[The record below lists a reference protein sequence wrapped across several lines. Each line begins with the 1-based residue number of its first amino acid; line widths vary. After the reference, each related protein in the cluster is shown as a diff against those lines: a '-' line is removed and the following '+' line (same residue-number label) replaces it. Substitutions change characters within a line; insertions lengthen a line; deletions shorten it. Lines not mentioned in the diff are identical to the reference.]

1 MTSQSM
7 TAASTP
13 AESTPAESTSA
24 ASTPAASMPAAST
37 SAAFGTGAV
46 STVTLSAGDEHSFQ
60 AYVSR
65 PARPNGRAIVI
76 LQEIFGVT
84 HAIRDVADRYAAEG
98 YLALAPDLF
107 WRIRPGIELSHSKED
122 IALAFEALKQFNES
136 LAVQDIA
143 RVVDYAHQEVGPDAP
158 VAVLGMCLGGKLAYL
173 CATRID
179 VDAAVSFYGV
189 GIEKNLDEAD
199 RVACPLLLH
208 IGARDTYIDATAREQ
223 IACTL
228 ATRPDVTL
236 HVYEEAGHGFYTRE
250 TSTSRETA
258 HTRTTAFL
266 DASLGGAP

>member
-1 MTSQSM
+1 MTSVSA
-7 TAASTP
+7 TAAST
-13 AESTPAESTSA
+13 SDVSTS
-24 ASTPAASMPAAST
+24 
-37 SAAFGTGAV
+37 AV
-46 STVTLSAGDEHSFQ
+46 STVTVPAGDGQSFH

-84 HAIRDVADRYAAEG
+84 HAIREVADRYADEG

-122 IALAFEALKQFNES
+122 IALAFDALKQFDES

-143 RVVDYAHQEVGPDAP
+143 RVVEHVRDELGADAP

-173 CATRID
+173 CAARID

-199 RVACPLLLH
+199 QVSCPLLLH
-208 IGARDTYIDATAREQ
+208 IGARDNYIDAMAREQ
-223 IACTL
+223 IAHTL
-228 ATRPDVTL
+228 ATRPGVDL
-236 HVYEEAGHGFYTRE
+236 HVYEQAGHGFYTRE
-250 TSTSRETA
+250 ASTSRETA
-258 HTRTTAFL
+258 HARTTAFL
-266 DASLGGAP
+266 DASLGSRP

>member
-1 MTSQSM
+1 MTSV
-7 TAASTP
+7 
-13 AESTPAESTSA
+13 STSA
-24 ASTPAASMPAAST
+24 ASTSDVST
-37 SAAFGTGAV
+37 SAV
-46 STVTLSAGDEHSFQ
+46 STVTVPAGDGQTFQ

-84 HAIRDVADRYAAEG
+84 HAIREVADRYADEG

-122 IALAFEALKQFNES
+122 IALAFDALKQFDES

-143 RVVDYAHQEVGPDAP
+143 RVVEHVRDELGADAP

-173 CATRID
+173 CAARID

-199 RVACPLLLH
+199 KVSCPLLLH
-208 IGARDTYIDATAREQ
+208 IGARDNYIDAMAREQ
-223 IACTL
+223 IAHTL
-228 ATRPDVTL
+228 ATRPGVDL
-236 HVYEEAGHGFYTRE
+236 HVYEQAGHGFYTRE
-250 TSTSRETA
+250 ASTSRETA
-258 HTRTTAFL
+258 HARTAAFL
-266 DASLGGAP
+266 DASLGSRP